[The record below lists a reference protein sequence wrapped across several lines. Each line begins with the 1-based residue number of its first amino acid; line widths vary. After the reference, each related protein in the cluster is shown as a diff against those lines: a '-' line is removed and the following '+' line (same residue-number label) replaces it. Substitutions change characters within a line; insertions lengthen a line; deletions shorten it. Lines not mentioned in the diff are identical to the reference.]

1 MAAAWLTTCCTV
13 QAEEQ
18 LDDNWTLHRVGEP
31 GVLDWS
37 DWLVEQAEDKA
48 LTLGLDARL
57 SSYSE

>member
-1 MAAAWLTTCCTV
+1 V